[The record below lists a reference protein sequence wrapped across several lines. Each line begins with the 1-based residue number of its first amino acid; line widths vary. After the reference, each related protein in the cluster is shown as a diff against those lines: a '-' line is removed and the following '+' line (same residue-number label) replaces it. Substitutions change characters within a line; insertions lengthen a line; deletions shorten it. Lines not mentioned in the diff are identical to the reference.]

1 MDLVGPSV
9 LGLNFLFQQHL
20 VYNCDDLVSM
30 PLIDALRV
38 QRGEPDQI
46 RSERFDE
53 AFLYNISLT

>member
-1 MDLVGPSV
+1 
-9 LGLNFLFQQHL
+9 